1 MQLNEFHVTNYR
13 SINDSGAIR
22 LEQISTLVGRNESGK
37 TSLLRVLA
45 SLNPPGGVKPFT
57 LTRDYPRDRK
67 RSDFSDELRVLS
79 TTWSLSDEERATLRQ
94 QFPRAH
100 NVSTVSVA
108 RDFAGTRE
116 VTLHGWIPLD
126 SLAVAV
132 RNAVSDLQAAVA
144 GLSGDHAEL
153 AAALSAPLAQL
164 TALVA
169 KEATAGT
176 WATSVGGAVSA
187 LRSAAAP
194 LLAAA
199 SDAGIEDAIEAVEA
213 AVAKVA
219 SEAPHFQQAKSW
231 VLKQLPVFVYL
242 EDWETLDGHYVIRDY
257 LQRRDQGQQTASD
270 ALFAKLL
277 KVAELDAAELQRLM
291 GASHEE
297 RKLQTNRASKVL
309 TKTLRGLWT
318 DRKITV
324 ELAVDGDHFDV
335 VVSDEDTDALVPLDE
350 RSRGFKWYFSFFIT
364 FAADTQGGDKEKAIL
379 LLDEPGLFLHATAQ
393 ANLMRFFETLPNQIV
408 YTTHS
413 PFMIDTGRMSAA
425 RTVNLVEGEGT
436 TVTNDPTGD
445 ANTLFPLQAALGY
458 SLSQSLF
465 VGAKNIVIE
474 GVTDFWYLSAASEY
488 LKAIGQTG
496 LKDGIVLTPAG
507 GAQRAP
513 YMTALLTAQQLRVVV
528 LFDSESQTRATADQ
542 MIKDKLIRND
552 GILFVGQAFDPARA
566 DADMEDLLD
575 EAVLIAL
582 IEEAYATELSGRPL
596 QLTGQEPR
604 ILQRVERAFKT
615 LGIPFNKTR
624 PASLW
629 MRKMGSDPTA
639 VWSAGQTERFERLF
653 GLMNAAVA
661 KMEKA
666 KRGAFC

>member
-1 MQLNEFHVTNYR
+1 M
-13 SINDSGAIR
+13 
-22 LEQISTLVGRNESGK
+22 
-37 TSLLRVLA
+37 
-45 SLNPPGGVKPFT
+45 
-57 LTRDYPRDRK
+57 
-67 RSDFSDELRVLS
+67 
-79 TTWSLSDEERATLRQ
+79 
-94 QFPRAH
+94 
-100 NVSTVSVA
+100 
-108 RDFAGTRE
+108 
-116 VTLHGWIPLD
+116 
-126 SLAVAV
+126 
-132 RNAVSDLQAAVA
+132 
-144 GLSGDHAEL
+144 
-153 AAALSAPLAQL
+153 
-164 TALVA
+164 
-169 KEATAGT
+169 
-176 WATSVGGAVSA
+176 
-187 LRSAAAP
+187 
-194 LLAAA
+194 
-199 SDAGIEDAIEAVEA
+199 
-213 AVAKVA
+213 
-219 SEAPHFQQAKSW
+219 
-231 VLKQLPVFVYL
+231 
-242 EDWETLDGHYVIRDY
+242 DGHYVIRDY

-270 ALFAKLL
+270 TLFAKLL
-277 KVAELDAAELQRLM
+277 RVAELDAAELQRLM

-318 DRKITV
+318 ERKITV

-350 RSRGFKWYFSFFIT
+350 RSRGFKWYFSFFVT

-413 PFMIDTGRMSAA
+413 PFMIDTARMSAA
-425 RTVNLVEGEGT
+425 RTVNLVEGDGT

-474 GVTDFWYLSAASEY
+474 GGTDFWYLSAASEY
-488 LKAIGQTG
+488 LKANGQAG

-507 GAQRAP
+507 GAQRTP
-513 YMTALLTAQQLRVVV
+513 YMTALLTAQQLRVVA
-528 LFDSESQTRATADQ
+528 LFDSETQTRATADQ

-552 GILFVGQAFDPARA
+552 GILFVGQAFDPSRA
-566 DADMEDLLD
+566 DADMEDMLD
-575 EAVLIAL
+575 EAVFVAL
-582 IEEAYATELSGRPL
+582 VEEAYATELSGRRL

-604 ILQRVERAFKT
+604 ILQRIESAFKA

-629 MRKMGSDPTA
+629 MRKMGSDPVV
-639 VWSAGQTERFERLF
+639 VWSTGQAERFERLF

-666 KRGAFC
+666 KRGAFS